1 MCIADPLDF
10 IDDNSMGILL
20 TDILLFPFQKTQIYD
35 RSLNIDL
42 PKMPIYLTMF
52 LNWFYQYN
60 EMYPIVKKGLL
71 KQLFSS
77 DPFDYLPNNFIWYIQ
92 IY

>member
-20 TDILLFPFQKTQIYD
+20 TDILLFPFQKTQIYE

-60 EMYPIVKKGLL
+60 EMYPIVKKGLF

-77 DPFDYLPNNFIWYIQ
+77 NPFDYLPNNFIWYIQ